1 MNKFTIGIRQ
11 HCQISR
17 YSTASFPDKTNVE
30 QASVIPLLLSILL
43 IRAGHLA
50 KFINGKIRKYQH
62 A

>member
-17 YSTASFPDKTNVE
+17 YSTASLPDKTNVE
-30 QASVIPLLLSILL
+30 QASVIPPLLSILL

-50 KFINGKIRKYQH
+50 KFINGKIR
-62 A
+62 